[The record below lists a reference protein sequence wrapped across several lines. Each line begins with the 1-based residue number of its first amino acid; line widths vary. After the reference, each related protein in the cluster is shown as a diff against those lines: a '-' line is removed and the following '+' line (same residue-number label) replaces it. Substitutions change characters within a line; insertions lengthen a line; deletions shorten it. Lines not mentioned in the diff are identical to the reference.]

1 MSQVENFSLGLEQI
15 VVIVKL
21 HVLVIDS
28 TILVTLLGTVV
39 IFSTPPPPNV
49 GFCELASQK
58 YKIQRWEGRSTTFSW
73 NMGTARGVPT

>member
-21 HVLVIDS
+21 HVLAID
-28 TILVTLLGTVV
+28 LLLQSSRHISWDSHD
-39 IFSTPPPPNV
+39 IFYPLNV

-58 YKIQRWEGRSTTFSW
+58 RKIIQEGRSTTFSW
-73 NMGTARGVPT
+73 NMGAAQDVPT